1 MGLELFQRALRN
13 AEELNERPRMLPAV
27 ALCDVRCHR
36 NGRSTNLGGHSV
48 HFFLWEFRGY
58 AIASNGERNR
68 LLPDAQIPIIL
79 DAAVLHALNPLLAT
93 PYSLLAHFA
102 FSSPGST

>member
-58 AIASNGERNR
+58 AIASNGEGNAPLPHHQIAVR
-68 LLPDAQIPIIL
+68 LDGMRSRGRYPIFTT
-79 DAAVLHALNPLLAT
+79 HHSPLT
-93 PYSLLAHFA
+93 THYSPF
-102 FSSPGST
+102 